1 MNRNKLIPSSLLLV
15 LFVVLQSTLLGKVA
29 IYGVTPDF
37 ALILLVFLSNSSGS
51 VKGQGLGFVSGLVQ
65 DLISSSPLGF
75 NTLIR
80 TAIGFIFGKLK
91 GKLFLDSIL
100 LPVLFGV
107 SATLFKEL
115 FSGLLSVMFMP
126 DSGMQFFNRNFLVE
140 LGLNAFFSPFLFALV
155 KALKLYNTNYK
166 DSF

>member
-1 MNRNKLIPSSLLLV
+1 MLAGSLLLV
-15 LFVVLQSTLLGKVA
+15 LFVVLQSTIFGKIA

-37 ALILLVFLSNSSGS
+37 ALIILVFISNSSGS
-51 VKGQGLGFVSGLVQ
+51 IKGQGMGFISGLVQ

-100 LPVLFGV
+100 LPVIFVLC
-107 SATLFKEL
+107 STLFKEL
-115 FSGLLSVMFMP
+115 FSSLLTLMFMP
-126 DSGMQFFNRNFLVE
+126 GSGMQFFGRTFLVE
-140 LGLNAFFSPFLFALV
+140 MGLNAFFSPFIFALV
-155 KALKLYNTNYK
+155 KVLKLYSTNYK